1 MNYQVVTLE
10 ICGKSLDVEVAFNY
24 DADAEDDADMYEIGS
39 LWPVVESHGK
49 ESAFSYVPDCD
60 FVAHI
65 IESYVV
71 SQLGAM
77 ESQPWKL

>member
-10 ICGKSLDVEVAFNY
+10 ICGKSPDVEVAFNY
-24 DADAEDDADMYEIGS
+24 DADAELSEDRYEICS
-39 LWPVVESHGK
+39 LWPVVESRCK

-60 FVAHI
+60 FVANI
-65 IESYVV
+65 IERYVV
-71 SQLGAM
+71 NQLEAM

>member
-39 LWPVVESHGK
+39 LWPTVESLGK
-49 ESAFSYVPDCD
+49 DYAFSYVPDCD
-60 FVAHI
+60 FVANI
-65 IESYVV
+65 IELHVI
-71 SQLGAM
+71 SQLEAM
-77 ESQPWKL
+77 ERQPWKL

>member
-24 DADAEDDADMYEIGS
+24 DADAEDDVDMYEIGS
-39 LWPVVESHGK
+39 LWPTVDSRGK
-49 ESAFSYVPDCD
+49 EYAFSYVPDCD

-65 IESYVV
+65 IERNVI
-71 SQLGAM
+71 SQLEAM
-77 ESQPWKL
+77 ERQPWKL